1 MMWGVVV
8 IIALAVGTFFYVS
21 RPLAAPSTDS
31 TKPSDSTSVTAQ
43 PGETVFEIDNTQSS
57 AKYEIDETLNGNPV
71 HVVGLTKD
79 IKGQIVLNTTNPAES
94 KIGPISINA
103 RTFKTD
109 NERRDNTVGR
119 MILKSEEAANEF
131 IVFTPVKMV
140 DIPKKIEDGK
150 KFPFS
155 IIGNVSIAGVT
166 QEVAFN
172 GEATKTGNIL
182 VGTTES
188 VINYADFGLVI
199 PKLPFLAWVDN
210 KVAISM
216 NFVANA
222 R

>member
-1 MMWGVVV
+1 MMWGVLV

-21 RPLAAPSTDS
+21 RPLAAPSNDS
-31 TKPSDSTSVTAQ
+31 TKPNTSTSAATK
-43 PGETVFEIDNTQSS
+43 PGESVFEIDSNQSE

-71 HVVGLTKD
+71 HVVGVAKD
-79 IKGQIVLNTTNPAES
+79 VKGQIILNTTNPAES
-94 KIGPISINA
+94 KIGPIFINA

-131 IVFTPVKMV
+131 ITVTPIKMV
-140 DIPKKIEDGK
+140 ELPEKIEDGK

-155 IIGNVSIAGVT
+155 IIGNVTIAGVT

-172 GEATKTGNIL
+172 GEATKTGNTL

-216 NFVANA
+216 NFTANV